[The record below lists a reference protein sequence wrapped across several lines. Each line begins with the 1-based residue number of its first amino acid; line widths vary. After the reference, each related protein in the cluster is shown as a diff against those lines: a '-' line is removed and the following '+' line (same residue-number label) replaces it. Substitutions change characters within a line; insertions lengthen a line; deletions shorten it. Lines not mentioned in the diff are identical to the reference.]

1 MGLTAGSLLALGKGS
16 HLISSGTGKIDTKT
30 KVLILGLDGL
40 DPQLMNTFMDQGKL
54 PTFSR
59 LCSQGD
65 FKPLRTS
72 NPPQSPVAWSN
83 FITGMNPGGHGI
95 FDFLHRDPE
104 AYFPEFSATKSVGTP
119 KTITIG
125 NTVFPLS

>member
-1 MGLTAGSLLALGKGS
+1 MTDLNRRDFLKMGLTAGSLLALGKGS

-59 LCSQGD
+59 LRSQGD
-65 FKPLRTS
+65 FKPLRYLCKE
-72 NPPQSPVAWSN
+72 
-83 FITGMNPGGHGI
+83 GG
-95 FDFLHRDPE
+95 
-104 AYFPEFSATKSVGTP
+104 
-119 KTITIG
+119 
-125 NTVFPLS
+125 